1 VEHGAAASAAAH
13 AAMPPASHSVAEARA
28 AVTPPPAEA
37 TAAAQA
43 DVVAGL
49 ADAAPSP
56 EIEELCAHIQEL
68 IRSKRPAD
76 QESLVKT
83 DPAAMAK
90 EAGTSLD
97 ASVQG
102 DAQKVQGSYDPIS
115 APVAGTPGP
124 DGKPIDPPPEQVASP
139 AINAPAA
146 VPDAVPAQNVSLGPD
161 VAATQSQID
170 AAGMNTDAA
179 KLVQTGPIAEARKAQ
194 GDLQGM
200 AATDPAK
207 VLADQEST
215 RAKAGTDMAAL
226 QAKAMQALAA
236 ARTTGVSGVTTHQ
249 HGMVGSEA
257 QMRIQAAARA
267 QSIFDGARAQV
278 VALLDPLATTATA
291 QWEAGVAVLS
301 TKFKQDLTAVEK
313 WLEDRYGGGWGAVLK
328 IADDVTGLPDNV
340 VADYDA
346 AEKTFADGVCDLIRS
361 ISSHVNGVIAACE
374 AIIAKSRDDLD
385 ALFKSLPAS
394 LQSWAADEQ
403 GKFNQ
408 QLDGLHDQAAKTRDD
423 FNKDL
428 VDRASHAVQDV
439 REQIQ
444 KLREAAGGLVGRIA
458 SAVAEFESDPGKF
471 ILDGLLTLVGI
482 PPADFWALVAKIKSV
497 INDIAADPLAFA
509 DHLLLAMAKGF
520 GQFFDNFADHM
531 KTGLLNWLFSASSS
545 LGVTPPKDLSL
556 KSIITFFLEVMGISW
571 AMVRRVLVKHL
582 GEKNVALAEKVFR
595 LIASLVQ
602 QGPAGIYEMIKNR
615 LNPAVIL
622 EKVVSAAI
630 KFMVEA
636 VVKKVAV
643 RIFMLFNPA
652 GAIAQAIEAIYR
664 VLKWIF
670 VNAARLFR
678 LVETVVNGVADIVQG
693 KIAGMANAVE
703 SALAQV
709 IAPVIDFLADYLG
722 FGDLPEKIHDV
733 IGSIQAW
740 VEEQLDAVVGWL
752 IEQGKKLL
760 AAVGLGGDDKDEDK
774 PKPKQDIEE
783 LGKTVTFTAA
793 GESHRLWIQKEGAG
807 AVAMMASG
815 EKPVSAALDEYE
827 EMAAK
832 LEDEK
837 KRDTVKGLIGQA
849 RGALGEVNQEAD
861 ELLKSEAK
869 ANADAEADS
878 APQEVSKEE
887 SEVETAEDRLAD
899 VLSKIREELGIK
911 LSPDAVKAKVKEEIK
926 KLPRE
931 ADSLE
936 EIGTGLSTIFEKYQ
950 PQGLKALYLD
960 EQSDGS
966 MNIVAEASDPTILE
980 VIKSLTDR
988 GYGGCYL
995 SVSINNYLIPGR
1007 FHDAHVIWNAGNG
1020 GPHAEDY
1027 LISEFPGMIAVFRND
1042 TKSQEPLRRVD
1053 VVIRYCPCDDG
1064 CATELAQFRHDY
1076 NIEQIN
1082 IIFKDL
1088 WVTKAHPEIRA
1099 LAAFN
1104 QLQATPGIAVM
1115 TFLNAEAVLRQ
1126 RYGK

>member
-1 VEHGAAASAAAH
+1 MPEPPAGLSAADQTRVATVEHGAAASAAAH
-13 AAMPPASHSVAEARA
+13 AAMPPASHAVAEARA

-83 DPAAMAK
+83 DPAALAK

-161 VAATQSQID
+161 VAASQSQID

-236 ARTTGVSGVTTHQ
+236 ARTTGVSGVTGHQ

-257 QMRIQAAARA
+257 QMRVQAAARA

-301 TKFKQDLTAVEK
+301 TKFKQDLSAVEK

-444 KLREAAGGLVGRIA
+444 KLRDAAGGLVGRIA
-458 SAVAEFESDPGKF
+458 SAVAEFASDPGKF

-509 DHLLLAMAKGF
+509 DHLLQAMAKGF

-595 LIASLVQ
+595 LVASLVQ

-678 LVETVVNGVADIVQG
+678 LVQTVVNGVADIVQG

-752 IEQGKKLL
+752 VEQGKALL
-760 AAVGLGGDDKDEDK
+760 QSLGLGKDKDKKEGGD
-774 PKPKQDIEE
+774 PGD
-783 LGKTVTFTAA
+783 LGEVMTFTV
-793 GESHRLWIQKEGAG
+793 GEETHRLWIATDGGAPI
-807 AVAMMASG
+807 VMMASDS
-815 EKPVSAALDEYE
+815 KPASEELDEYE
-827 EMAAK
+827 K
-832 LEDEK
+832 LVDGLAEDKQAEP
-837 KRDTVKGLIGQA
+837 KGLIATARALIDQTQA
-849 RGALGEVNQEAD
+849 AAATAKAAIDNPDAKPEEKQAAIAPAKAKEGELVDPLKQLINDIKAKTLGPGADTAVGDLILDKTTKKSIEKSPHRRVLEVKVLFGKRYAIWASAPNGRRTFFYDKYGTGGEGEWEIYRKDSIYQYLRDNTPNSKAESVASSVWEGSCPIYGVAGGPFSVEHIVPVAKIAMLDGVEELSLAARVELVNLAENIMGLGSTTNSSKKDQSWSNWSGLPGKPIAESLRARMIRRE
-861 ELLKSEAK
+861 SEAMQALIEK
-869 ANADAEADS
+869 IT
-878 APQEVSKEE
+878 EE
-887 SEVETAEDRLAD
+887 RNSE
-899 VLSKIREELGIK
+899 
-911 LSPDAVKAKVKEEIK
+911 
-926 KLPRE
+926 
-931 ADSLE
+931 
-936 EIGTGLSTIFEKYQ
+936 
-950 PQGLKALYLD
+950 
-960 EQSDGS
+960 
-966 MNIVAEASDPTILE
+966 
-980 VIKSLTDR
+980 
-988 GYGGCYL
+988 
-995 SVSINNYLIPGR
+995 
-1007 FHDAHVIWNAGNG
+1007 
-1020 GPHAEDY
+1020 
-1027 LISEFPGMIAVFRND
+1027 
-1042 TKSQEPLRRVD
+1042 
-1053 VVIRYCPCDDG
+1053 
-1064 CATELAQFRHDY
+1064 
-1076 NIEQIN
+1076 
-1082 IIFKDL
+1082 
-1088 WVTKAHPEIRA
+1088 
-1099 LAAFN
+1099 
-1104 QLQATPGIAVM
+1104 
-1115 TFLNAEAVLRQ
+1115 
-1126 RYGK
+1126 